1 MCGVLLITSLS
12 LQPFKIII
20 TKRKVDSLFHVKKL
34 LKSEFFIRSPH
45 GFGHFTNDFENL
57 ELVDF

>member
-1 MCGVLLITSLS
+1 MWGVLLITSLS
-12 LQPFKIII
+12 LHPFKIII
-20 TKRKVDSLFHVKKL
+20 TKRRVNSLLQVKKL
-34 LKSEFFIRSPH
+34 LKSEFLKKRPH